1 MSQSQKD
8 FSKNVNNCEPGLI
21 ACFIGFEAGLSLE
34 FGLNMGKRVHTP
46 IGVRGAV
53 YPGEAVYPHKAPSG
67 SREKPAAVYDTVWLW
82 ITVSVDIT
90 V

>member
-8 FSKNVNNCEPGLI
+8 FSKNVNDCEPGLTS
-21 ACFIGFEAGLSLE
+21 CFIGFDAGLGLDSS
-34 FGLNMGKRVHTP
+34 LNMGKRVHTP

-53 YPGEAVYPHKAPSG
+53 YPCEAVYLHK
-67 SREKPAAVYDTVWLW
+67 AVYDTVWLW
-82 ITVSVDIT
+82 ITVSVNIT